1 MSKGK
6 SDDVARLI
14 EQFQLEPHPEGG
26 YFRET
31 YRSNIVFETSVGKRN
46 SSTAI
51 YFLLFKY
58 NFSAFHRIA
67 SDEVWHFYAGDPI
80 SVFVIHQ
87 NGTLEEMRL
96 GNDFS
101 EGQVPQCVVPAG
113 AWFASKVAN
122 GGLYGLVGCTV
133 SPGFDFADFEMG
145 DRIPLMKEFPQ
156 HTEIISELTRT

>member
-6 SDDVARLI
+6 SNDVARLI
-14 EQFQLEPHPEGG
+14 EQLQLAPHPEGG

-31 YRSNIVFETSVGKRN
+31 YRSSIVFETPVGKRN

-51 YFLLFKY
+51 YFLLLED

-80 SVFVIHQ
+80 SVFVIHH
-87 NGTLEEMRL
+87 NGTLEEIRL

-101 EGQVPQCVVPAG
+101 EGRVPQCVVPAG
-113 AWFASKVAN
+113 AWFASKVAD
-122 GGLYGLVGCTV
+122 GGLYSLVGCTV
-133 SPGFDFADFEMG
+133 SPGFDFADFEMA
-145 DRIPLMKEFPQ
+145 DRENLVNQFPVHQ
-156 HTEIISELTRT
+156 GLIVSLTK